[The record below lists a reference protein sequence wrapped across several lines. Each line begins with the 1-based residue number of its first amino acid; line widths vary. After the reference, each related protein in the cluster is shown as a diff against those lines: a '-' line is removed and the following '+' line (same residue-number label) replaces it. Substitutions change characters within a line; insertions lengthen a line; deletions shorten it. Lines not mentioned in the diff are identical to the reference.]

1 MIYLDTH
8 VLALLYAG
16 RQDDL
21 PAPARTAVE
30 GHDLLISP
38 MVGLE
43 LQLLFER
50 GRTLVAPGIVLEALS
65 AEIGLAI
72 CDLEFSLVAAR
83 ARELSWTRDPF
94 DRVIVAHAMVRG
106 APLVTRD
113 RLIRERYEQA
123 IWERPLSD

>member
-21 PAPARTAVE
+21 PAPARAAIE
-30 GHDLLISP
+30 GEDLLISP

-50 GRTLVAPGIVLEALS
+50 GRTLVAPATVLEALS
-65 AEIGLAI
+65 TEVGLEI
-72 CDLEFSLVAAR
+72 CDLGFPLVSTR

-94 DRVIVAHAMVRG
+94 DRLIVAHSMVRG

-113 RLIRERYEQA
+113 RHIRQHYARA
-123 IWERPLSD
+123 FWDRSLVD